1 VGRPAKAIVPTP
13 RAVEINTSRLGLIAA
28 VRSTTVKERR
38 FTVDFAGRTVKVSVQ
53 AMSGVPAGV
62 DFDVLLAIQTLY
74 KLAGCPP
81 NRTVVTNPN
90 ELLQTAQLGNKG
102 PNYKRLRASL
112 ERLLDMTARITD
124 GWYDAERKMMRGN
137 VESFRYLDK
146 IVYGDVEIKAQ
157 IPDLDVNGQIALVL
171 SGDLASSIRSGFV
184 RQPDSRVLKQLRE
197 PTYRHFYCFL
207 DANRHSTEGLEQREL
222 QFSTKLLIDMLGL
235 EGRIDS
241 IRRSIQGF
249 SEALQAAGVLKG
261 FSTDGEG
268 REAIW
273 NFEFARLDSPEVIEA
288 IALLVGGGVGV
299 SVAEKFAYE
308 HPFETI
314 VRAVQTAR
322 FCFKRAAGSKRPV
335 TNLGGLIIDIL
346 RSPEK
351 YVTLFG
357 QFDVASRPIV
367 VPEVTLVPQG
377 TAGFE
382 TELLKQSSG
391 NLDVK
396 SLETSVELSV
406 SGTLIYL
413 MSHGIKVTSERLEA
427 AIAHGLPLKLLYE
440 SMYAEKLSGEQAQS
454 RFETLLAPYSPSQ

>member
-1 VGRPAKAIVPTP
+1 MARPTKASLPTP

-28 VRSTTVKERR
+28 VRSTTVKERK

-74 KLAGCPP
+74 KLAGCPL

-90 ELLQTAQLGNKG
+90 ELLQTAQLGNNG

-124 GWYDAERKMMRGN
+124 GWYDAERKAMRGN

-146 IVYGDVEIKAQ
+146 IVYGNVEIKAQ

-207 DANRHSTEGLEQREL
+207 DANRYSSDGLEQRQL

-235 EGRIDS
+235 EGRMDS

-249 SEALQAAGVLKG
+249 GEALHAAGVLKG

-273 NFEFARLDSPEVIEA
+273 SFEFARLDSPEVIEA
-288 IALLVGGGVGV
+288 IALLSGAGVGM
-299 SVAEKFAYE
+299 SVAEKFAHE
-308 HPFETI
+308 HTLEAI

-322 FCFKRAAGSKRPV
+322 FRFKRAVNTKKPV

-346 RSPEK
+346 RSPDK
-351 YVTLFG
+351 YAALLE
-357 QFDVASRPIV
+357 QFAVSSRSPLVLDETQPLPGSKIHRAELGDV
-367 VPEVTLVPQG
+367 VPEKTVSEESESKLT
-377 TAGFE
+377 
-382 TELLKQSSG
+382 
-391 NLDVK
+391 
-396 SLETSVELSV
+396 V
-406 SGTLIYL
+406 SGTVIYL
-413 MSHGIKVTSERLEA
+413 MSHGIKVTPQQLES
-427 AIAHGLPLKLLYE
+427 AIARGLPLKLIYR
-440 SMYAEKLSGEQAQS
+440 SMHAEKLSGEQAQS
-454 RFETLLAPYSPSQ
+454 HFESLLQPYSQS